1 MATPNLLPNPMQLEL
16 ISLTVDHATGDLTS
30 VAASRTAEAACSLCQ
45 QKTCR
50 LHSRFKRK
58 WADLPIGG
66 QALRWLVE
74 VRRFRCQNPDCTRKI
89 FCERLPTC
97 APAYARR
104 TVRATE
110 VLIAIAFAL
119 GGRAGAK
126 LVEDLNM
133 PMSHDILLIVVNEAA
148 DALGGIGVQSV
159 ICAGDQAW
167 FARPSSFFPGFF
179 GHAVERARL
188 VWIAAAA

>member
-1 MATPNLLPNPMQLEL
+1 MSALF
-16 ISLTVDHATGDLTS
+16 
-30 VAASRTAEAACSLCQ
+30 RTDMLSSQ
-45 QKTCR
+45 HR
-50 LHSRFKRK
+50 
-58 WADLPIGG
+58 ADLPMGG
-66 QALRWLVE
+66 QALHWLVE

-104 TVRATE
+104 TVRAAK

-133 PMSHDILLIVVNEAA
+133 PMSHDTVTKIY
-148 DALGGIGVQSV
+148 
-159 ICAGDQAW
+159 W
-167 FARPSSFFPGFF
+167 
-179 GHAVERARL
+179 
-188 VWIAAAA
+188 